1 MRYYFM
7 SWIVFNGRAWFLT
20 DREVFSERGR
30 EIFKDCSPEYVL
42 GHEAIRKY
50 FRLEPDAGEKY
61 ANTFFW
67 QTKNFPS
74 EMVEKLA
81 DFDKNFGRIFNEC
94 FWYYNYYYTLENPY
108 APEEWRERAWQ
119 KLLENEKGDFLFHN
133 VIAIKVDYDMSEKW
147 KERAW
152 REMLRRGIKR
162 DYTLEYLRTNAP
174 QPWSERA
181 KALLEKQLKKAR
193 RNESGKK
200 PS

>member
-1 MRYYFM
+1 
-7 SWIVFNGRAWFLT
+7 
-20 DREVFSERGR
+20 
-30 EIFKDCSPEYVL
+30 
-42 GHEAIRKY
+42 
-50 FRLEPDAGEKY
+50 
-61 ANTFFW
+61 
-67 QTKNFPS
+67 
-74 EMVEKLA
+74 MVEKLA

-94 FWYYNYYYTLENPY
+94 FWYYNYYYILENPY

-174 QPWSERA
+174 A
-181 KALLEKQLKKAR
+181 ALVQKEPKHCWKNSLKKPDATK
-193 RNESGKK
+193 SGKK